1 MYSVQTHTTMNSLQR
16 LHIQQ
21 TVEDLQELEKWISN
35 RKQWDSST
43 TLENYEQTYAFG
55 CGYAKGIS
63 GMLRDRLTHMLEMDQ
78 AEQELLAELEA

>member
-1 MYSVQTHTTMNSLQR
+1 MNNLQR

-21 TVEDLQELEKWISN
+21 TIEDLQELEKWISN

-43 TLENYEQTYAFG
+43 TLENCEETYPFG
-55 CGYAKGIS
+55 CGYARGIS

-78 AEQELLAELEA
+78 SERELLEELAVSETYQGA